1 MRPKFRFGLS
11 GLIFRYVMGL
21 YHAFDS
27 GIRSLRSSIPY
38 LTSIR
43 SGDLR
48 KEVTEQYPDPVSSRI
63 ADELPARTRG
73 LLKNDITKCTGCGD
87 CVLACPTRAISL
99 VAEEAAIPGKKWVS
113 SYVIDFSTCIA
124 CGFCVEVCQ
133 PQSLKH
139 TREFELAG
147 TDRESLKIDFGKGNV
162 SAEERRRWE
171 MLRNR

>member
-1 MRPKFRFGLS
+1 MAWFNRGLL
-11 GLIFRYVMGL
+11 GLIIRYCVGL
-21 YHAFDS
+21 YRTFDS

-38 LTSIR
+38 LTSVR

-48 KEVTEQYPDPVSSRI
+48 KEVTEQYPDRVSSRI

-73 LLKNDITKCTGCGD
+73 LLKNDINKCTGCGD
-87 CVLACPTRAISL
+87 CVGTCPTRAITLS
-99 VAEEAAIPGKKWVS
+99 AEESASPGKKWVS
-113 SYVIDFSTCIA
+113 KFEIDFSRCIS

-147 TDRESLKIDFGKGNV
+147 LSKKDLLKDFGKGEV
-162 SAEERRRWE
+162 SIEERRRWE
-171 MLRNR
+171 VLRNR